1 MSNTNC
7 TEFSRLLE
15 EAVESRLPV
24 DTPALR
30 GHAVECTGC
39 KAAWLDAIL
48 LDGALAQWKTKKM
61 LSPVDLTD
69 AVLFRQTAAADDR
82 LAVINLDAVRLSTVR
97 LPPVVPLA
105 RRPLA
110 RRPHWLSRR
119 TAAAAAM
126 VLATVVCVPL
136 LSGRLGL
143 RQGNLDMASLPLPS
157 APHPIVLTNSLT
169 KQTPPTQMPQS
180 SAAAG
185 PVRPKLVPAKP
196 VANAPVETVVQD
208 TVVQD
213 TVVQDAQSAYL
224 DLARE
229 AAQAV
234 AGASVLVP
242 RPGPAAATAPA
253 VDENDRW
260 VDDVGREFEPV
271 SKNLSQ
277 AFQFLFEAVP
287 AEKAPAT

>member
-30 GHAVECTGC
+30 GHAAECTGC
-39 KAAWLDAIL
+39 KAAWLDAVL

-69 AVLFRQTAAADDR
+69 AVLFRQTADADDR

-110 RRPHWLSRR
+110 RRPRWLSRR

-136 LSGRLGL
+136 LSGRLVSGRLGL
-143 RQGNLDMASLPLPS
+143 RQGNLDMASVPLPS

-180 SAAAG
+180 SAAAR
-185 PVRPKLVPAKP
+185 PVRPKQVPAKP
-196 VANAPVETVVQD
+196 VADAPVETVVE
-208 TVVQD
+208 
-213 TVVQDAQSAYL
+213 DAQSAYL

>member
-1 MSNTNC
+1 MPNTNC

-15 EAVESRLPV
+15 EAVESRWPV

-30 GHAVECTGC
+30 GHAAACTGC
-39 KAAWLDAIL
+39 KAAWLDAVL

-82 LAVINLDAVRLSTVR
+82 PAVINLDAVRLSTVR
-97 LPPVVPLA
+97 LPPAVPLA

-110 RRPHWLSRR
+110 RRPRWFSRR

-143 RQGNLDMASLPLPS
+143 RQGNLDLASVPLPS
-157 APHPIVLTNSLT
+157 MPHPIVLTNSLT
-169 KQTPPTQMPQS
+169 KHTAPL

-185 PVRPKLVPAKP
+185 PVRPKQAPAKP
-196 VANAPVETVVQD
+196 VADAPVETVVQD
-208 TVVQD
+208 TVVE
-213 TVVQDAQSAYL
+213 DAQSAYL

-242 RPGPAAATAPA
+242 RPGPAAALAPA